1 MDLETEQLGGEPVIP
16 DEAVQEPEGH
26 PKSKDITDS
35 KLDWGK
41 AGTRF
46 QVYALIAIAVVASA
60 YKACEYLENSEPDPY
75 APAVTAPNSA
85 PKSPDS
91 H

>member
-1 MDLETEQLGGEPVIP
+1 MALETEQPGEELVIP
-16 DEAVQEPEGH
+16 ETGER

-41 AGTRF
+41 AGTRY
-46 QVYALIAIAVVASA
+46 QVYAAIVIAVGVGVAA
-60 YKACEYLENSEPDPY
+60 VYDHFKEQEFDPY
-75 APAVTAPNSA
+75 APAITAPNST